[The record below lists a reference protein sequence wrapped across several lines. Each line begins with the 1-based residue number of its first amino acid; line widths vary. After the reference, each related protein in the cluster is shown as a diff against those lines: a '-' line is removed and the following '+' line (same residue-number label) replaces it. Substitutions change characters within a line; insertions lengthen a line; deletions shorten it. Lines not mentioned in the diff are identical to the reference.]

1 MTDTSSSDDIDC
13 GDWLLYV
20 VSPILADTSLIYLS
34 CSALRWSRPVPAV
47 VEELFMDG

>member
-1 MTDTSSSDDIDC
+1 MLLSSSDDIDC

-20 VSPILADTSLIYLS
+20 VSRNAGRQSNLFTYPRL
-34 CSALRWSRPVPAV
+34 SRPAPAV